1 MFWARSSLVDQRR
14 AATGNASKAA
24 VTPARTGY
32 AQMTLL
38 ESVQRTKW
46 LALVVPAAMVAIAL
60 IGVIVARLS
69 DVDTAPVAT
78 LSERVN
84 VTKLQMTTTDCN
96 SIVARVRA
104 VIGSEPVAIFDYT
117 SEQTWIQVVV
127 DPNGVLHLLDQA
139 PSSVEA
145 PVLGH
150 VALSEPILRRV
161 SRAVAAARMLVEGDW
176 SPSDDIVIGAPSRSV
191 VLVGARGTSVG
202 WIWTIDDVAPSCIHE
217 LEMAIVDALGGPG
230 DRIDEFVARF
240 RRGRFDSRP
249 R

>member
-1 MFWARSSLVDQRR
+1 
-14 AATGNASKAA
+14 
-24 VTPARTGY
+24 
-32 AQMTLL
+32 MTLL